1 MIHRHRSG
9 VVVLAAGFGMAC
21 WALADGPGDT
31 SPADVFERLVTQDA
45 KYIQATLVKD
55 KIDKKTARKVKAT
68 ALMIAQYAQTNMNNA
83 NAKEMATLRDQALA
97 VIKAVEDEKIA
108 DARKVATTLSAKPK
122 ADPAAKTEKIPLSPH
137 LEFEYVMRQFSGERI
152 GGFGLEKELEDLVD
166 VKGPV
171 SGEKQQKVI
180 DIAHKIATIGSL
192 AHAYPPE
199 KDEAKK
205 TKNAWSVLAAQMREH
220 ALALAETARMGKE
233 VSVAANALTAS
244 CTRCHDVFR

>member
-1 MIHRHRSG
+1 MNHRHRSG
-9 VVVLAAGFGMAC
+9 VVVLAAGLGMAC

-31 SPADVFERLVTQDA
+31 LPPDVFERLVTQDA
-45 KYIQATLVKD
+45 KYIQATLVKN

-68 ALMIAQYAQTNMNNA
+68 ALMIAQYAQINMNGS
-83 NAKEMATLRDQALA
+83 NAKEMATLRDTAL
-97 VIKAVEDEKIA
+97 KLLQAVESKN
-108 DARKVATTLSAKPK
+108 VAEAKKLAEALKPDIP
-122 ADPAAKTEKIPLSPH
+122 AAAAKTDKVPLSPH

-166 VKGPV
+166 IKGPV
-171 SGEKQQKVI
+171 AGEKQQKVI

-192 AHAYPPE
+192 AQIYPPE
-199 KDEAKK
+199 KDEGKK
-205 TKNAWSVLAAQMREH
+205 TKKAWAVLAKQMREQ

-233 VSVAANALTAS
+233 VSIAANALSAS